1 MMKRTN
7 RPASQ
12 CLPAAGRSIP
22 AAILAAFLLSACGL
36 TPAGD
41 VIRET
46 VAAKGRVVGGQM
58 LENAEWVMCRAAPV
72 GAVKDRYGKPGLA
85 EHYSALCEGSSAEI
99 LTGNEA
105 R

>member
-1 MMKRTN
+1 MTMKRMN
-7 RPASQ
+7 
-12 CLPAAGRSIP
+12 RSIP
-22 AAILAAFLLSACGL
+22 AAILAAFLLNACGL
-36 TPAGD
+36 TPQGD
-41 VIRET
+41 AVREAIAT
-46 VAAKGRVVGGQM
+46 KGRVVGGKM

-85 EHYSALCEGSSAEI
+85 EHYSALCEGSSTQI